1 MGSFFSH
8 LIVRLWKE
16 FGRKIQDSR
25 LWNKLSIETLTNAG
39 TNLFQCKS
47 DMDCSCWN
55 FSFRDWCFGN
65 RWTIW
70 LPGKNSLSNN
80 ELVTVLKEDHKTP
93 VSPVSLLYL
102 FFRVWKNRLPKFHSF
117 FTNQESLRILPV
129 LFTSSSMCFI
139 LKMLLNY
146 CFPLQHLP

>member
-1 MGSFFSH
+1 MEGRWGVFFSH
-8 LIVRLWKE
+8 LVVRLWKE

-47 DMDCSCWN
+47 DIDCSCWN

-80 ELVTVLKEDHKTP
+80 ELVTVLKDDDKLRFLQFHHFIFIFFSGFGKIGCLNFIAFSRIK
-93 VSPVSLLYL
+93 SPYESYQYYL
-102 FFRVWKNRLPKFHSF
+102 QAAPCASF
-117 FTNQESLRILPV
+117 
-129 LFTSSSMCFI
+129 
-139 LKMLLNY
+139 
-146 CFPLQHLP
+146 